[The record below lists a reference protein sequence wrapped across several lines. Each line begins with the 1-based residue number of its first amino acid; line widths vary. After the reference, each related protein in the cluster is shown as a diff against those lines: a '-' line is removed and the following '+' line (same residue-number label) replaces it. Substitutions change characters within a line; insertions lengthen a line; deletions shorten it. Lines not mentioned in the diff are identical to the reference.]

1 MGKSNKRRS
10 KTSKPPRPPRQF
22 GKTLTWTVLLSLVFS
37 AGLIVGQRM
46 LKQRSTPALV
56 SVARASQ
63 TTAADQ
69 KKGAASK
76 EGAKEGKGEK
86 KDAPAKDDLSFS
98 FYERLGT
105 EKPSS
110 LGKIDPGKKSGEQLP
125 ARYTLQVGSF
135 PSLKQAQRSL
145 RELEKGGVEAF
156 MSASDV
162 PDKGKVYRVRVGK
175 FHTMDE
181 ARQFQG
187 ELKRQ
192 REVEA
197 FVMPL

>member
-1 MGKSNKRRS
+1 
-10 KTSKPPRPPRQF
+10 
-22 GKTLTWTVLLSLVFS
+22 LTWTILLSLVFS

-56 SVARASQ
+56 SVSHAKLDGADATKEDASSNG
-63 TTAADQ
+63 ADAK
-69 KKGAASK
+69 KKGGKDGNASK
-76 EGAKEGKGEK
+76 KE
-86 KDAPAKDDLSFS
+86 DLSFS

-110 LGKIDPGKKSGEQLP
+110 QGKLDPGKGAKTLP

-145 RELEKGGVEAF
+145 RDLEKSGVEAF

-175 FHTMDE
+175 FHSADE
-181 ARQFQG
+181 ARQFQA
-187 ELKRQ
+187 EFKRQ
-192 REVEA
+192 RDVEA

>member
-10 KTSKPPRPPRQF
+10 KTSKPARPPRQF
-22 GKTLTWTVLLSLVFS
+22 GRTLTWTVLLSLVFS

-63 TTAADQ
+63 ADSSD
-69 KKGAASK
+69 KKG
-76 EGAKEGKGEK
+76 
-86 KDAPAKDDLSFS
+86 DAPARDGKKEDGGKDKGDKGDLSFS

-105 EKPSS
+105 EKPTA

-181 ARQFQG
+181 ARQFQA

-192 REVEA
+192 RELEA